1 MPRRVVIGIVTSD
14 RAAKTRRVEMA
25 RLVKHP
31 VYGKYIRRRTVFH
44 VHDEN
49 EEAQL
54 GDRVEIV
61 ESRPHSKLKRWELV
75 RVVEKSKEVDLASLK
90 ASHRRRKDQLEA
102 AEETSEQGGQQGP
115 TS

>member
-14 RAAKTRRVEMA
+14 RAKKTRRVEMA

-31 VYGKYIRRRTVFH
+31 VYGKYIRRRSVFH

-49 EEAQL
+49 EEARL

-75 RVVEKSKEVDLASLK
+75 RVVEKSKAVDLASLK

-102 AEETSEQGGQQGP
+102 EQEQPAQGQEGQP
-115 TS
+115 S